1 MLFSELPFFIFFIGY
16 FALHLVIPPRFRI
29 WLIIV
34 GSTIF
39 YGWWRV
45 DYAWLPFAMTA
56 IAWTGV
62 WFITRTSEPKQRKL
76 RLIATICVL
85 FAPLAIVK
93 YAYFLTHDV
102 LGLLPVTA
110 RTLGDVSFLKF
121 ALPLGISFVTFTLT
135 AYVVDTYT
143 GLYKGDSRFSTLL
156 GYVLFF
162 PHLIAGPILRPN
174 ELMSQLRDK
183 RRALDARFALGIAL
197 FTLGLVKKLIFADT
211 IGEVVDSVFRPGAV
225 ASGGEYLLAIYGFSM
240 QIYCDFSG
248 YTDMAIGLAY
258 LLRIRLPTNFNR
270 PYISASPVEFW
281 RRWHITLSH
290 WLRDYLYIPLGGN
303 RLGQARQV
311 ANLMITMVLGGLWHG
326 ANWSFLIWGFIH
338 GVGLT
343 ASHLLKAPMRRA
355 GVVVP
360 HWLAVLLT
368 FHFVTIAWIFFRAPD
383 LAIVHQVATG
393 PFTAPWGNIGDFV
406 SRNMFAL
413 LLLAI
418 FYATHR
424 YDRHA
429 RLRLMLR
436 SANMG
441 VVSAVIIC
449 MWILAITLRQGS
461 SSKFIYFDF

>member
-1 MLFSELPFFIFFIGY
+1 
-16 FALHLVIPPRFRI
+16 
-29 WLIIV
+29 
-34 GSTIF
+34 
-39 YGWWRV
+39 
-45 DYAWLPFAMTA
+45 
-56 IAWTGV
+56 
-62 WFITRTSEPKQRKL
+62 
-76 RLIATICVL
+76 
-85 FAPLAIVK
+85 
-93 YAYFLTHDV
+93 
-102 LGLLPVTA
+102 
-110 RTLGDVSFLKF
+110 
-121 ALPLGISFVTFTLT
+121 
-135 AYVVDTYT
+135 
-143 GLYKGDSRFSTLL
+143 
-156 GYVLFF
+156 
-162 PHLIAGPILRPN
+162 
-174 ELMSQLRDK
+174 
-183 RRALDARFALGIAL
+183 
-197 FTLGLVKKLIFADT
+197 
-211 IGEVVDSVFRPGAV
+211 
-225 ASGGEYLLAIYGFSM
+225 
-240 QIYCDFSG
+240 
-248 YTDMAIGLAY
+248 MAIGLAY

-343 ASHLLKAPMRRA
+343 ASHLLKGPMRRA

-383 LAIVHQVATG
+383 LTIVHQVLTG
-393 PFTAPWGNIGDFV
+393 PFTAPWGNVADFA

-418 FYATHR
+418 FFATHR

-441 VVSAVIIC
+441 VVSAVTIC